1 MKLHALERLLFLVV
15 ISAFLLPVTVVFAS
29 NTSQIQVTLQR
40 PVGTMKMGETP
51 AFIGTVTN
59 VGKTSLKGVVVY
71 LSLVSLEPGNEHPV
85 DLEDWSAEKAVRIDR
100 LSPGGTSTHQWSMR
114 LIQAGRFGVAL
125 TVVDPREKRPIVS
138 EIVPFDIQP
147 KPTLVS
153 KRILPVAIGE
163 PLLLLTLLGFIG
175 FSRGRLKISMSKALD
190 PKG

>member
-1 MKLHALERLLFLVV
+1 MKLHALKSLLFLVA
-15 ISAFLLPVTVVFAS
+15 ISTSLLPVTVVFAA

-51 AFIGTVTN
+51 AFGGTVTN
-59 VGKTSLKGVVVY
+59 VGEMSLKGLIVY
-71 LSLVSLEPGNEHPV
+71 LSLVSLEPGQEHPV
-85 DLEDWSAEKAVRIDR
+85 DLEDWSAEKAIRIDR

-125 TVVDPREKRPIVS
+125 TVVDPKEKQPIVS
-138 EIVPFDIQP
+138 HLVPFDIQS
-147 KPTLVS
+147 KPILAS

-163 PLLLLTLLGFIG
+163 PLLLLALLGSIG
-175 FSRGRLKISMSKALD
+175 FSRGRLKISRSRALD